1 MSGRTCDDCPLQSR
15 RAFLHDASVAV
26 GVALAAIGLA
36 PRGAL
41 AMRYVAAAARSP
53 DGTGLR
59 YPIPAAEGVSIDSEN
74 EVIVVRTSG
83 QVFAFSL
90 ACPHQ
95 RTALRWEPANMRFR
109 CPKHK
114 SVFRADGTF
123 VEGKAR
129 RPMDRFA
136 VSREDDFLIVD
147 VRSLHRF
154 DRAPDAWAAAVV
166 RV

>member
-1 MSGRTCDDCPLQSR
+1 MSERTCEDCPLHSR
-15 RAFLHDASVAV
+15 RAFLHDASLAV
-26 GVALAAIGLA
+26 GVALAAIGMA

-41 AMRYVAAAARSP
+41 AMRYVAAALSP
-53 DGTGLR
+53 DGTALR
-59 YPIPAAEGVSIDSEN
+59 YPIPAADGVSIDSEN

-95 RTALRWEPANMRFR
+95 RTALRWEQANTRFR

-114 SVFRADGTF
+114 SVFRPDGTF
-123 VEGKAR
+123 VEGKAK

-136 VSREDDFLIVD
+136 VSREGDFLVVD

-154 DRAPDAWAAAVV
+154 DQAPDAWIAAVV